1 MGPTTRLHG
10 AAPMFDWDAG
20 NANKNLV
27 HGVHDWEIEE
37 ACLDLGARVVDHQ

>member
-1 MGPTTRLHG
+1 
-10 AAPMFDWDAG
+10 MFDWDAG